1 MNASD
6 GTTKSRSL
14 DREARLAL
22 YPDDIT
28 LREARERYFA
38 RSGFTAATYTDPWVA
53 LPLGPVTVRLPN
65 FGARKKAVK
74 VHDLNHILTG
84 YGTDWHGEFCASG
97 FELGMGIGRSWAAW
111 MINAGGAAGGLL
123 RAPGDVVRAFARGRA
138 TKASTYTLLDRW
150 DEAFLDLPLGEVRAR
165 VGVPDTAAAGTR
177 DVLAILGHAALGA
190 AIHLAP
196 VALVVAG
203 IAAIA
208 LRAPG

>member
-6 GTTKSRSL
+6 GTTKSTSL

-22 YPDDIT
+22 YPDD
-28 LREARERYFA
+28 LSVREARARYFA

-53 LPLGPVTVRLPN
+53 LPLGPVTIRLPN
-65 FGARKKAVK
+65 FAARKKAVK

-123 RAPGDVVRAFARGRA
+123 RAPRDVVRAYARGRA
-138 TKASTYTLLDRW
+138 ARASTYDLLDPW
-150 DEAFLDLPLGEVRAR
+150 DDAVLDQPLRDLRAR
-165 VGVPDTAAAGTR
+165 VAIPDDATAGLR
-177 DVLAILGHAALGA
+177 DVVALAGHAVLGA

-196 VALVVAG
+196 VVVAVVAV
-203 IAAIA
+203 AALIG
-208 LRAPG
+208 PTG

>member
-1 MNASD
+1 MNATD
-6 GTTKSRSL
+6 GTTQSTSL
-14 DREARLAL
+14 DRDARLAL
-22 YPDDIT
+22 YPDDLT

-53 LPLGPVTVRLPN
+53 LPLGPITIRLPN

-84 YGTDWHGEFCASG
+84 FGTDWHGEFCASG

-123 RAPGDVVRAFARGRA
+123 RAPGDVVRAYARGRA
-138 TKASTYTLLDRW
+138 TRASTYDLLDPW
-150 DEAFLDLPLGEVRAR
+150 DDAFLDLPLREVRAR
-165 VGVPDTAAAGTR
+165 VGVPDDAAAKAA
-177 DVLAILGHAALGA
+177 DVVAVAGHAVLGA

-196 VALVVAG
+196 VVVVVG
-203 IAAIA
+203 ILAAIVGSA
-208 LRAPG
+208 G

>member
-6 GTTKSRSL
+6 GTTKSTSL
-14 DREARLAL
+14 DRKDRRAL

-38 RSGFTAATYTDPWVA
+38 RSGFTARTYTDPWVA
-53 LPLGPVTVRLPN
+53 LPLGPLTIRLPN
-65 FGARKKAVK
+65 FSARKKAVK

-123 RAPGDVVRAFARGRA
+123 RAPRDVVRAYARGRA
-138 TKASTYTLLDRW
+138 TRASTYDLLDPW
-150 DEAFLDLPLGEVRAR
+150 DDAVLDQPLGDLRAR
-165 VGVPDTAAAGTR
+165 VAVPDDAAAGLR
-177 DVLAILGHAALGA
+177 DITALIGHAVVGA

-196 VALVVAG
+196 IIVVLGVVAAVVG
-203 IAAIA
+203 S
-208 LRAPG
+208 GG